1 MKNPFR
7 NMSRGLLALAGLVA
21 GLILVVL
28 FVVTGRGP
36 GHDETASRV
45 PTLGVIEVRA
55 LDFRLEARGHGV
67 ARPAETWQATANVP
81 GRVVERHP
89 GLESGTL
96 LPKGT
101 LLLALDPSR
110 YELAIA
116 EAEAELSSLS
126 AEQEQLD
133 REEANTR
140 RLLELERERL
150 ELAEQE
156 LERIERLVSTG
167 SVSRSRHDE
176 QRRATVAQ
184 RQAVASLENTLA
196 LVPSRRDR
204 LQAQKERT
212 STRLDQARQDLADTR
227 FEAPY
232 DLRLGGVEVEMHQHA
247 AAGQRLFEADSL
259 EAAEVEAHVPISM
272 LRRLMGSVAM
282 ADRADD
288 ALDISERLDFS
299 AIRAKVELV
308 GAEGV
313 EWPARV
319 TRVASGLDPGTRA
332 ARVVVTVDDPYRN
345 ALPPD
350 RPPLQRDMYVR
361 VRLSA
366 KSPEALLV
374 VPAVAVH
381 QGEVYLV
388 DENDRL
394 ERRPISV
401 AFEQHD
407 LAVIREGLS
416 PGDRVIVDDLVPAL
430 DGMEVTPRRNEVMEE
445 RLRTLARGETP

>member
-7 NMSRGLLALAGLVA
+7 NLSRGFLALAGLAA
-21 GLILVVL
+21 GLILAVL
-28 FVVTGRGP
+28 FVLTGRGP

-81 GRVVERHP
+81 GRVVKRHP

-96 LPKGT
+96 LPEGT

-156 LERIERLVSTG
+156 LERIESLVSTG

-184 RQAVASLENTLA
+184 RQAVASLENTL
-196 LVPSRRDR
+196 
-204 LQAQKERT
+204 
-212 STRLDQARQDLADTR
+212 
-227 FEAPY
+227 
-232 DLRLGGVEVEMHQHA
+232 G
-247 AAGQRLFEADSL
+247 
-259 EAAEVEAHVPISM
+259 I
-272 LRRLMGSVAM
+272 
-282 ADRADD
+282 
-288 ALDISERLDFS
+288 
-299 AIRAKVELV
+299 
-308 GAEGV
+308 
-313 EWPARV
+313 
-319 TRVASGLDPGTRA
+319 
-332 ARVVVTVDDPYRN
+332 
-345 ALPPD
+345 
-350 RPPLQRDMYVR
+350 
-361 VRLSA
+361 
-366 KSPEALLV
+366 
-374 VPAVAVH
+374 
-381 QGEVYLV
+381 
-388 DENDRL
+388 
-394 ERRPISV
+394 
-401 AFEQHD
+401 
-407 LAVIREGLS
+407 
-416 PGDRVIVDDLVPAL
+416 
-430 DGMEVTPRRNEVMEE
+430 
-445 RLRTLARGETP
+445 ETNRITFRHFI